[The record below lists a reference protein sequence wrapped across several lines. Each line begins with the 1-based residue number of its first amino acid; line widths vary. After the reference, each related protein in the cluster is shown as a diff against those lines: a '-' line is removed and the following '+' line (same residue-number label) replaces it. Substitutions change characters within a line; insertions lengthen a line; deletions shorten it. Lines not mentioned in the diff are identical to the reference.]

1 MASTDDLPG
10 PRTSILNNPLWR
22 GLFWQGLTL
31 ALLVWLALQAFDNA
45 VVNMRARNIP
55 TDFSFWNRPAGF
67 DVNQTLIPFSASTST
82 YGQAFFVGL
91 LNTLLV
97 AAIGI
102 VFSTIIG
109 FTVGIGRLSNNWI
122 VARLATVYVEVVR
135 NTPLLL
141 QLLFWY
147 NAVLKALPG
156 PRESLALPGSIY
168 LNNRGLVL
176 PEPVV
181 GAGFEWAL
189 GAVALALLLAIL
201 FAIWARV
208 EQRRTGARH
217 HALPVAIGLLLV
229 LGGGAWLASGNPLSF
244 QQPVLRGFN
253 FAGGIK
259 VIPELVA
266 LIAGLSLYT
275 ASFIAEV
282 VRAGVSAVP
291 GGQTEAAQALGL
303 RRGDILRLVVVPQ
316 ALRIIIPPLTN
327 QYLNLLK
334 NSSLAVFIGYPDLI
348 QIFAGTVLNQT
359 GAAVQVVSITMAVY
373 LAISLVTS
381 LAMNLYARRIALHE
395 R

>member
-1 MASTDDLPG
+1 MASMDELPS
-10 PRTSILNNPLWR
+10 PRASILHNPVLR
-22 GLFWQGLTL
+22 GLFWQLLTL
-31 ALLVWLALQAFDNA
+31 ALLVWLAMQAFDNA

-67 DVNQTLIPFSASTST
+67 DVNQTLIQFSSSTST

-91 LNTLLV
+91 LNTLVV

-102 VFSTIIG
+102 VFATIIG
-109 FTVGIGRLSNNWI
+109 FTVGIARLSSNWI

-168 LNNRGLVL
+168 LNNRGLVI

-181 GAGFEWAL
+181 GAGFDWVV
-189 GAVALALLLAIL
+189 GAVALALLLAIA

-208 EQRRTGARH
+208 QQRRTGARY

-229 LGGGAWLASGNPLSF
+229 LGGGAWLATGDPLSF
-244 QQPVLRGFN
+244 QAPVLRGFN
-253 FAGGIK
+253 FASGIK

-266 LIAGLSLYT
+266 LVLGLSLYT

-303 RRGDILRLVVVPQ
+303 RRGDTLRLVVVPQ

>member
-1 MASTDDLPG
+1 MDELPS
-10 PRTSILNNPLWR
+10 PRASILHNPVLR
-22 GLFWQGLTL
+22 GLFWQLLTL
-31 ALLVWLALQAFDNA
+31 ALLVWLAMQAFDNA

-67 DVNQTLIPFSASTST
+67 DVNQTLIQFSSSTST

-91 LNTLLV
+91 LNTLVV

-102 VFSTIIG
+102 VFATIIG
-109 FTVGIGRLSNNWI
+109 FTVGIARLSSNWI

-168 LNNRGLVL
+168 LNNRGLVI

-181 GAGFEWAL
+181 GADFDWVV
-189 GAVALALLLAIL
+189 GAVALALLLAIA

-208 EQRRTGARH
+208 QQRRTGARY

-229 LGGGAWLASGNPLSF
+229 LGGGAWLATGDPLSF
-244 QQPVLRGFN
+244 QAPVLRGFN
-253 FAGGIK
+253 FASGIK

-266 LIAGLSLYT
+266 LVLGLSLYT

-303 RRGDILRLVVVPQ
+303 RRGDTLRLVVVPQ

>member
-1 MASTDDLPG
+1 MASMDELPS
-10 PRTSILNNPLWR
+10 PRASILHNPVLR
-22 GLFWQGLTL
+22 GLFWQLLTL
-31 ALLVWLALQAFDNA
+31 ALLVWLAMQAFDNA

-67 DVNQTLIPFSASTST
+67 DVNQTLIQFSSSTST

-102 VFSTIIG
+102 VFATIIG
-109 FTVGIGRLSNNWI
+109 FTVGIARLSSNWI

-168 LNNRGLVL
+168 LNNRGLVI

-181 GAGFEWAL
+181 GAGFDWVV
-189 GAVALALLLAIL
+189 GAVALALMLAIA

-208 EQRRTGARH
+208 QQRRTGARY

-229 LGGGAWLASGNPLSF
+229 LGGGAWLATGDPLSF
-244 QQPVLRGFN
+244 QAPVLRGFN
-253 FAGGIK
+253 FASGIK

-266 LIAGLSLYT
+266 LVLGLSLYT

-303 RRGDILRLVVVPQ
+303 RRGDTLRLVVVPQ

>member
-1 MASTDDLPG
+1 MASMDDLPV

-67 DVNQTLIPFSASTST
+67 DVNQTLIPFSSSAST

-102 VFSTIIG
+102 VLATIIG
-109 FTVGIGRLSNNWI
+109 FTIGIARLSSNWI
-122 VARLATVYVEVVR
+122 VSRLATVYVEVVR

-147 NAVLKALPG
+147 NAVLKSLPG

-168 LNNRGLVL
+168 LNNRGLVI
-176 PEPVV
+176 PEPVA
-181 GAGFEWAL
+181 GAGFDWAV
-189 GAVALALLLAIL
+189 GAVALALILAIA

-208 EQRRTGARH
+208 EQRRTGARYR
-217 HALPVAIGLLLV
+217 ALPVAIGLLLV
-229 LGGGAWLASGNPLSF
+229 LGGGAWIANGDPLSF
-244 QQPVLRGFN
+244 QAPVLRGFN

-266 LIAGLSLYT
+266 LVAGLSLYT

-303 RRGDILRLVVVPQ
+303 RRGDALRLIVIPQ

>member
-1 MASTDDLPG
+1 MASMDDFAA
-10 PRTSILNNPLWR
+10 PRASFLNNPRWR
-22 GLFWQGLTL
+22 GLFWQVL
-31 ALLVWLALQAFDNA
+31 ALAALVWLAVQAVDNA
-45 VVNMRARNIP
+45 VVNMQARNIP

-67 DVNQTLIPFSASTST
+67 DVNQKLVPFSSSSST
-82 YGQAFFVGL
+82 YGRAFLVGL

-102 VFSTIIG
+102 VFATVIG
-109 FTVGIGRLSNNWI
+109 FTVGIARLSGNWI

-147 NAVLKALPG
+147 NAVLKSLPG
-156 PRESLALPGSIY
+156 PRQSLALPGGVY
-168 LNNRGLVL
+168 LNNRGLAI
-176 PEPVV
+176 PEPVA
-181 GAGFEWAL
+181 GAGFDTAV
-189 GAVALALLLAIL
+189 GAIALALLLAIA
-201 FAIWARV
+201 FAVWARV
-208 EQRRTGARH
+208 QQRRTGARYRV
-217 HALPVAIGLLLV
+217 LPVAIGIVLV
-229 LGGGAWLASGNPLSF
+229 LGGGAWLVSGNPLSF
-244 QQPVLRGFN
+244 EAPVLRGFN
-253 FAGGIK
+253 FVGGVR

-266 LIAGLSLYT
+266 LVAGLSLYT
-275 ASFIAEV
+275 AAFIAEI
-282 VRAGVSAVP
+282 VRAGISAVP

-303 RRGDILRLVVVPQ
+303 RRPDALRLIIIPQ
-316 ALRIIIPPLTN
+316 ALRIVIPPLTN

-334 NSSLAVFIGYPDLI
+334 NSSLAVFVGYPDLV

-359 GAAVQVVSITMAVY
+359 GAAVQVISITMAVY

>member
-1 MASTDDLPG
+1 MAGTDDLPVR
-10 PRTSILNNPLWR
+10 RTFFLNNPLWR
-22 GLFWQGLTL
+22 GLFWQALTL

-45 VVNMRARNIP
+45 VVNMRVRNIP

-67 DVNQTLIPFSASTST
+67 DVNQTLIPFSSSAST

-102 VFSTIIG
+102 VFATIIG
-109 FTVGIGRLSNNWI
+109 FTVGIARLSSNWI

-147 NAVLKALPG
+147 NAVLKSLPG
-156 PRESLALPGSIY
+156 PRESLALPGSVY
-168 LNNRGLVL
+168 LNNRGLVI

-181 GAGFEWAL
+181 GAGFDWVV
-189 GAVALALLLAIL
+189 GAVALALILAIV

-208 EQRRTGARH
+208 QQRRTGARY

-229 LGGGAWLASGNPLSF
+229 LGGGTWLASGDPLSF
-244 QQPVLRGFN
+244 QAPVLRGFN
-253 FAGGIK
+253 FVGGIK

-266 LIAGLSLYT
+266 LVAGLSLYT

-282 VRAGVSAVP
+282 VRAGVSAVA

-316 ALRIIIPPLTN
+316 AMRIIIPPLTN

-359 GAAVQVVSITMAVY
+359 GAAVQVISITMAVY